1 MKSNLKLLIGG
12 LSVTLVTAIGYKKYT
27 SYKSINEIEEKRQTH
42 TNFLK
47 NSPFK
52 ERLQWD
58 KKTRKLNGLPPNK
71 YFEQMWE
78 LTINPATG
86 RLEDENVAKLRQEL
100 TAQRLARRVP
110 GDNNSPWV
118 ERGPNNVG
126 GRTRAILFDPND
138 ATNRRV
144 YAGGVSGGLWVNNDI
159 TNANSQW
166 QRVQNVPGNLSV
178 TSITVDPRN
187 SNNWYLGTGEQYT
200 AGDVVG
206 NGVYRSTNGGTTWTA
221 VNIPAAGA
229 ATFDFNAGNVFL
241 SGINYVNDIVAWDN
255 GSSTELFVGVG
266 ANVYSDASSP
276 TNWLG
281 LQSAGLYRSTDNGN
295 TWNRVE
301 NAGMSFE
308 FSGANYYFIPNDLE
322 IGSDN
327 RLWMGTITTPGLGQG
342 GGRVFSSTNGATWTE
357 AAASPLLE
365 SNRVELEPSSTNPNR
380 LYALAQGT
388 TSAAPV
394 RIFETTNAFNTVRT
408 LSLPND
414 ADRGIPANDFTRG
427 QAFYDL
433 VIEADP
439 NNDDVVYVGGIDL
452 FRSNNG
458 GGTWT
463 QISQWRNLGLR
474 NASFVHADHHAIT
487 FAGNSSTR
495 MLFGNDGGVY
505 YSNNGGGTIAARNR
519 GYNVTQFVKAG
530 IGPDG
535 PGDRGGIFTAG
546 AQDNGT
552 QAFRNATAGI
562 NSSTE
567 LSDGDGFYTFV
578 DKDGQFMISTFTNN
592 VIYRFNLPW
601 NGRSRIQGGATTLSN
616 SQNTGDFVNPM
627 DYDSDAN
634 RLLSNNST
642 RATSTTPAAFSILS
656 INVAANSRGTL
667 TNDLLN
673 ASPTAFRAS
682 PFTNNRW
689 FVGLANGRLLRL
701 SGVNNSNA
709 TFTQINTPF
718 VGSISSV
725 RFGATENDIF
735 VTMHN
740 YGVVS
745 VWATTDGGAN
755 WVSRE
760 GNLPNIPVRDILQN
774 PLDRNEAILATQLG
788 VWSTSNFNAAAPNW
802 TQAYNGMSDVSVTA
816 FDYWNVNGNN
826 TENRIIASTY
836 GRGVFTGEFT
846 ANTAADTQAP
856 SRPNNVT
863 ASNVTSTSL
872 TLSWSA
878 STDNVGVTGYDVYQG
893 STLIGT
899 TASTSTN
906 ITGLTANTAYT
917 FTVRAKDA
925 ANNQSNASTAVNVT
939 TPGGASSSC
948 ASTVSSFP
956 YSESF
961 EANVG
966 WTQVTGDDGN
976 WLRDSGGTPSNG
988 TGPSNG
994 ADGSFY
1000 LFLEASNNSSAGQI
1014 GSNATAILQSP
1025 CFDLSGESSASFSFS
1040 NHMFGTSVGS
1050 LTLQA
1055 STDGTSWVNLWT
1067 DSGNQG
1073 NQWNDVSVDLAAYLG
1088 GTVSLRFV
1096 GVTGTSWSSDIAIDN
1111 LALTAGGNSGTPTS
1125 PACEAL
1131 DFNNFT
1137 VSSFSNQDN
1146 AGNFSVSTDGSSI
1159 TLTNNTW
1166 KSIPLD
1172 YTVTANTVIEF
1183 EFSST
1188 SEGEIHGIGFET
1200 DNNLSANNYF
1210 KLHGTQNYGVTN
1222 FDNYAGGT
1230 RTYAITVGASYTG
1243 TMNRLVFIN
1252 DNDGGSG
1259 NTSTFTNVRIYEG
1272 SCSSAAAVVSAQDFD
1287 VRNDLL
1293 GDEDE
1298 DLLASVK
1305 IGPNPVV
1312 KGNVLRIISSK
1323 ELTNTSYTIFNTF
1336 GQALKTG
1343 RLENSE
1349 IATDNL
1355 ATGVYL
1361 LNLSNDYSKITKQI
1375 IVK

>member
-1 MKSNLKLLIGG
+1 MKSNFKLLLGG
-12 LSVTLVTAIGYKKYT
+12 LSVVLVASLGYNRYQLSKSEDSITKQRK
-27 SYKSINEIEEKRQTH
+27 SYES
-42 TNFLK
+42 FLK
-47 NSPFK
+47 KSPYK

-78 LTINPATG
+78 LTINPSTG
-86 RLEDENVAKLRQEL
+86 RLEDENVTKLREQLRSE
-100 TAQRLARRVP
+100 RIARRVP

-138 ATNRRV
+138 ASNRRV
-144 YAGGVSGGLWVNNDI
+144 YAGGVSGGLWVNNNI
-159 TNANSQW
+159 TDANSQW

-200 AGDVVG
+200 SGDVVG
-206 NGVYRSTNGGTTWTA
+206 NGVYRSTNGGRTWTA
-221 VNIPAAGA
+221 VNMPAAGA
-229 ATFDFNAGNVFL
+229 NTFAFNAGNLFL
-241 SGINYVNDIVAWDN
+241 SGINYVNDILAWDN
-255 GSSTELFVGVG
+255 GTSTELFVGVG
-266 ANVYSDASSP
+266 ANVYSDASTP

-301 NAGMSFE
+301 DADMRFE
-308 FSGANYYFIPNDLE
+308 FSGANYFFIPNDLE
-322 IGSDN
+322 IGADN
-327 RLWMGTITTPGLGQG
+327 RLWMGTINMPGLGQG
-342 GGRVFSSTNGATWTE
+342 GGRVFSSTNGTNWVE
-357 AAASPLLE
+357 AAASPLVE
-365 SNRVELEPSSTNPNR
+365 SSRVEIEPSSTDANR
-380 LYALAQGT
+380 LYVLAQGT
-388 TSAAPV
+388 TDANPV

-408 LSLPND
+408 LNLPND

-433 VIEADP
+433 VIEVDP
-439 NNDDVVYVGGIDL
+439 NDDDVVYVGGIDL
-452 FRSNNG
+452 FRSRNG
-458 GGTWT
+458 GTTWA
-463 QISQWRNLGLR
+463 QISQWTNLGLR
-474 NASFVHADHHAIT
+474 NTSFVHADHHAIT
-487 FAGNSSTR
+487 FANNSSTR

-505 YSNNGGGTIAARNR
+505 FSNDGGNVINARNR

-535 PGDRGGIFTAG
+535 PGDRDGIFTAG

-552 QAFRNATAGI
+552 QAFRNATPGVNA
-562 NSSTE
+562 SVE

-601 NGRSRIQGGATTLSN
+601 NGRGRRQGGATTLSN
-616 SQNTGDFVNPM
+616 DGRTGDFVNQM

-634 RLLSNNST
+634 RLLSNNSDR
-642 RATSTTPAAFSILS
+642 RAGTFSILS
-656 INVAANSRGTL
+656 INVAANSRGTF
-667 TNDLLN
+667 TNNLLN
-673 ASPTAFRAS
+673 ATPTAFRAS

-689 FVGLANGRLLRL
+689 LVGLANGRLLNL
-701 SGVNNSNA
+701 TNVNNTGA
-709 TFTQINTPF
+709 TFAQINTPF
-718 VGSISSV
+718 VGAISSV

-735 VTMHN
+735 VTIHN

-745 VWATTDGGAN
+745 VWASTDGGTN
-755 WVSRE
+755 WVNRE

-788 VWSTSNFNAAAPNW
+788 VWSTSNFNDAAPNW

-856 SRPNNVT
+856 SRPTNLVV
-863 ASNVTSTSL
+863 SNVAETSL
-872 TLSWSA
+872 TLSWTA
-878 STDNVGVTGYDVYQG
+878 STDNVGVTGYDIYQG
-893 STLIGT
+893 TTRLGT
-899 TASTSTN
+899 TASTSAN

-925 ANNQSNASTAVNVT
+925 ADNESTASAPVNVT
-939 TPGGASSSC
+939 TTGGAANAC
-948 ASTVSSFP
+948 TATITNFP
-956 YSESF
+956 YTESF
-961 EANVG
+961 ETNDG
-966 WTQVTGDDGN
+966 WTQATADDGN

-1040 NHMFGTSVGS
+1040 NHMFGTSIGS

-1055 STDGTSWVNLWT
+1055 STDGTTWVNLWT

-1073 NQWNDVSVDLAAYLG
+1073 NQWNDVDVNLAAYLG
-1088 GTVSLRFV
+1088 STVSLRFV
-1096 GVTGTSWSSDIAIDN
+1096 GVTGASWSSDIAIDN
-1111 LALTAGGNSGTPTS
+1111 LALTTGGNAGTPTS

-1137 VSSFSNQDN
+1137 VSSFADQDS
-1146 AGNFSVSTDGSSI
+1146 AGNFSVSTNGASL

-1183 EFSST
+1183 EFNST
-1188 SEGEIHGIGFET
+1188 AEGEIHGIGFET

-1210 KLHGTQNYGVTN
+1210 KVYGTQNYGVTN
-1222 FDNYAGGT
+1222 FDNYSTGT
-1230 RTYAITVGASYTG
+1230 TTYVIRVGDSYTG

-1272 SCSSAAAVVSAQDFD
+1272 SCGNTTNVTSAQPTAPRVDI
-1287 VRNDLL
+1287 L

-1298 DLLASVK
+1298 GIFESLR
-1305 IGPNPVV
+1305 IGPNPIV
-1312 KGNVLRIISSK
+1312 KGNVLRVFSSK
-1323 ELTNTSYTIFNTF
+1323 ELSNTSYAIYNTF
-1336 GQALKTG
+1336 GQVLSSGKLDSHT
-1343 RLENSE
+1343 S
-1349 IATDNL
+1349 IATDKL
-1355 ATGVYL
+1355 ATGIYL
-1361 LNLSNDYSKITKQI
+1361 LNLSNEYTETTKRFV
-1375 IVK
+1375 VK